1 MNLTNEKV
9 DKRRGNS
16 GRSKGSG
23 TYKVYKWKVL
33 MYDKELNRMKE
44 GKFCSIAHINR
55 EWDLK
60 LNGDLTHRIQ
70 TLYRADM
77 SMRNGENSFLKRW
90 GHIHLEK
97 IHEPVLETDGNA
109 GEKAVLKN
117 EEEDGTA
124 PNAPNLPENPAEP
137 AS

>member
-60 LNGDLTHRIQ
+60 LNGDLTHRVQ

-77 SMRNGENSFLKRW
+77 SRAGAARAQSKR
-90 GHIHLEK
+90 GHGRSPRLF
-97 IHEPVLETDGNA
+97 A
-109 GEKAVLKN
+109 RSAR
-117 EEEDGTA
+117 A
-124 PNAPNLPENPAEP
+124 R
-137 AS
+137 

>member
-1 MNLTNEKV
+1 MKGANVRQGTQPDEGGQVLLDRANQPRVGLEAE
-9 DKRRGNS
+9 RRLDAQD
-16 GRSKGSG
+16 
-23 TYKVYKWKVL
+23 T
-33 MYDKELNRMKE
+33 D
-44 GKFCSIAHINR
+44 
-55 EWDLK
+55 
-60 LNGDLTHRIQ
+60 
-70 TLYRADM
+70 LYRADM

-124 PNAPNLPENPAEP
+124 PNEPDLPENPAEP